1 MKRLAFAALA
11 IAVVL
16 ALCSCTSNVSVATER
31 QDVSTSQS
39 EEDQTQNAS
48 TPADIVDTESFDLA
62 VYKEDA
68 SNFRVSTYNASV
80 ILANMGNYE
89 NNYWKALGSLSDNM
103 VDKAFD
109 WLSENSDE
117 TRETVEANCESIRAA
132 YKELILTDFGSDKEA
147 SEIDAAV
154 RSLYSGYSELYDTIL
169 NPSGSRG
176 YFASNVSDLISEIQS
191 ANDDLLLFL
200 PEETQ

>member
-1 MKRLAFAALA
+1 MKKLVFAALA
-11 IAVVL
+11 IAIVL
-16 ALCSCTSNVSVATER
+16 ALCSCKSNVSVAKER
-31 QDVSTSQS
+31 QYVPTSQA
-39 EEDQTQNAS
+39 EGDQTQNAS
-48 TPADIVDTESFDLA
+48 TPAEIVDTESFDLTA
-62 VYKEDA
+62 YKEDA
-68 SNFRVSTYNASV
+68 SNFRVATYNASV

-117 TRETVEANCESIRAA
+117 TKETVEANCESIRAA
-132 YKELILTDFGSDKEA
+132 YKELILTDFGNDKEA
-147 SEIDAAV
+147 AEIDTAV
-154 RSLYSGYSELYDTIL
+154 RALYNGYSELYDTIL

-200 PEETQ
+200 PEEAQ

>member
-1 MKRLAFAALA
+1 MKKLVFAALA
-11 IAVVL
+11 IAIVL
-16 ALCSCTSNVSVATER
+16 ALCSCKSNVSVAKER
-31 QDVSTSQS
+31 QYVPTSQA
-39 EEDQTQNAS
+39 EGDQTQNAS
-48 TPADIVDTESFDLA
+48 TPAEIVDTESFDLTA
-62 VYKEDA
+62 YKEDA
-68 SNFRVSTYNASV
+68 SNFRVATYNASV
-80 ILANMGNYE
+80 ILANIGNYE

-117 TRETVEANCESIRAA
+117 TKETVEANCESIRAA
-132 YKELILTDFGSDKEA
+132 YKELILTDFGNDKEA
-147 SEIDAAV
+147 AEIDTAV
-154 RSLYSGYSELYDTIL
+154 RALYNGYSELYDTIL

-200 PEETQ
+200 PEEAQ

>member
-1 MKRLAFAALA
+1 MKKLVFAALA
-11 IAVVL
+11 IAIVL
-16 ALCSCTSNVSVATER
+16 TLCSCKSNVSVAKER
-31 QDVSTSQS
+31 QYMSTSQS
-39 EEDQTQNAS
+39 EGDQTQNAS
-48 TPADIVDTESFDLA
+48 TPAEIVDTESFDLTA
-62 VYKEDA
+62 YKEDA
-68 SNFRVSTYNASV
+68 SNFRVATYNASV

-117 TRETVEANCESIRAA
+117 TKETVEANCESIRAA
-132 YKELILTDFGSDKEA
+132 YKELILTDFGNDKEA
-147 SEIDAAV
+147 AEIDTAV
-154 RSLYSGYSELYDTIL
+154 RALYNGYSELYDTIL

-200 PEETQ
+200 PEEAQ

>member
-1 MKRLAFAALA
+1 MKKLVFAALA
-11 IAVVL
+11 IAIVL
-16 ALCSCTSNVSVATER
+16 ALCSCKSNVSVAKER
-31 QDVSTSQS
+31 QYVPTSQS
-39 EEDQTQNAS
+39 EGDQTQNAS
-48 TPADIVDTESFDLA
+48 TPAEIVDTESFDLTA
-62 VYKEDA
+62 YKEDA
-68 SNFRVSTYNASV
+68 SNFRVATYNASV

-117 TRETVEANCESIRAA
+117 TKETVEANCESIRAA
-132 YKELILTDFGSDKEA
+132 YKELILTDFGNDKEA
-147 SEIDAAV
+147 AEIDTAV
-154 RSLYSGYSELYDTIL
+154 RALYNGYSELYDTIL

-200 PEETQ
+200 PEEAQ